1 VHHGKDDHDSFAS
14 ILARFKKATGI
25 NLIDYL
31 SRVRLEKSKT
41 LLLNPNSRISEA
53 AIGQA

>member
-1 VHHGKDDHDSFAS
+1 MHHGKDDHDSFAS